1 METPLDLLI
10 VGAGPA
16 GIAAG
21 VEARLA
27 GVEKIQLLEKGP
39 KASWSIVKL
48 YAPGK
53 RVDRAYLGLDAPR
66 EGVLDI
72 QDCSKDESITLLDKA
87 IADHALPVE
96 CDAEV
101 WKVHKDDSDGLFT
114 AVDSKDRVW
123 RARTVILA
131 IGVYG
136 RPNKPGYPIPGNLK
150 PRIHFDLNAI
160 PPGARVLIIG
170 GGNTALE
177 YADFLQRGHETTLA
191 YRGKEFLKANDTNRG
206 IVAGLAASGKLR
218 VWMEADV
225 DHLAA
230 AGEDLEVEAHFK
242 AGAPVASDRFEHVV
256 YAIGGATPESFLQAA
271 GAEVH
276 GKAPVVDEAYQS
288 TVPGLYLAGDLI
300 AGGKGSIIKA
310 FNSAH
315 RIVANGLCQDPAR
328 RPSGTEG
335 P

>member
-10 VGAGPA
+10 IGAGPA

-27 GVEKIQLLEKGP
+27 GVERIQLLEKGP
-39 KASWSIVKL
+39 KPSWSILKL

-66 EGVLDI
+66 EGAMDI
-72 QDCSKDESITLLDKA
+72 QDCSKDVCIALLDQA
-87 IADHALPVE
+87 ILDHHLPVE

-101 WKVHKDDSDGLFT
+101 WKVHRDEDGLFT
-114 AVDSKDRVW
+114 AVDAKDRAW
-123 RARTVILA
+123 RAHAVVLA

-136 RPNKPGYPIPGNLK
+136 RPNKPGYPIPGSLK
-150 PRIHFDLNAI
+150 AQIHYDLNNV
-160 PPGARVLIIG
+160 PKGERVLVIG

-177 YADFLQRGHETTLA
+177 YADFLHREHDTTLA
-191 YRGKEFLKANDTNRG
+191 YRGSEFVKANAVNRA
-206 IVAGLAASGKLR
+206 IVAKLAEEGSLR

-225 DHLAA
+225 ESLVD
-230 AGEDLEVEAHFK
+230 AGEAPKVEARFK
-242 AGAPVASDRFEHVV
+242 AGAPAASDRFDHIV

-271 GAEVH
+271 GAEMQ
-276 GKAPVVDEAYQS
+276 GKTPVVDRAYQS

-315 RIVANGLCQDPAR
+315 RIVTDGLCQDSAR

>member
-27 GVEKIQLLEKGP
+27 GFQRIQLLEKGP
-39 KASWSIVKL
+39 RPSWSIQKL

-53 RVDRAYLGLDAPR
+53 RVDRAYLGQDAPR
-66 EGVLDI
+66 EGALDL
-72 QDCSKDESITLLDKA
+72 QDCSKDQCLALLDQA
-87 IADHALPVE
+87 LAEHRLPVE
-96 CDAEV
+96 CDTEV
-101 WKVHKDDSDGLFT
+101 WKVHREEDGLFT
-114 AVDSKDRVW
+114 ALDSKDRSW
-123 RARTVILA
+123 RARAVVLA

-136 RPNKPGYPIPGNLK
+136 RPNKPGYPVPGSLK
-150 PRIHFDLNAI
+150 AQIHYDLNAI
-160 PPGARVLIIG
+160 PAGSKVLVIG

-177 YADFLQRGHETTLA
+177 YADFLHRDHDTTLA
-191 YRGKEFLKANDTNRG
+191 YRGAEFLKANDVNRG
-206 IVAGLAASGKLR
+206 IVARLAAEGKLR

-225 DHLAA
+225 ESLAD
-230 AGEDLEVEAHFK
+230 AGEAPKVEARFK
-242 AGAPVASDRFEHVV
+242 AGAPEAADRFDHLV
-256 YAIGGATPESFLQAA
+256 YAIGGSTPEAFLQAA
-271 GAEVH
+271 GAELH
-276 GKAPVVDEAYQS
+276 GKAPVVDGAFQS

-315 RIVANGLCQDPAR
+315 RIVALGLGQDPAF

>member
-10 VGAGPA
+10 IGAGPA

-21 VEARLA
+21 AEARQA
-27 GVEKIQLLEKGP
+27 GLERILLLEKGP
-39 KASWSIVKL
+39 KPSWSILKL

-72 QDCSKDESITLLDKA
+72 QDCSKDACIALLDQVLL
-87 IADHALPVE
+87 DYHLPVE

-101 WKVHKDDSDGLFT
+101 WKVHKDEDGLFT
-114 AVDSKDRVW
+114 ALDAKDRTW
-123 RARTVILA
+123 RARSVVLA

-136 RPNKPGYPIPGNLK
+136 RPNKPGYPIPPTLK
-150 PRIHFDLNAI
+150 PQIHFDLNNV
-160 PPGARVLIIG
+160 PKGERVLVIG

-177 YADFLQRGHETTLA
+177 YADYLHREHDTTLA
-191 YRGKEFLKANDTNRG
+191 YRGAEFGKANDTNRG
-206 IVAGLAASGKLR
+206 IVAALAAEGKLR

-225 DHLAA
+225 EGLADT
-230 AGEDLEVEAHFK
+230 GGDPKVEVRFK
-242 AGAPVASDRFEHVV
+242 AGAPVASDCFHHIV
-256 YAIGGATPESFLQAA
+256 YAIGGSTPESFLQAA
-271 GAEVH
+271 GAEIN
-276 GKAPVVDEAYQS
+276 GKVPVVDGAYQS
-288 TVPGLYLAGDLI
+288 SVPGLYLAGDLI

-315 RIVANGLCQDPAR
+315 RIVAGSLCLDSAQ

-335 P
+335 R

>member
-27 GVEKIQLLEKGP
+27 GVDRIQLVEKGP
-39 KASWSIVKL
+39 KPSWSIVKL

-66 EGVLDI
+66 EGVMDI
-72 QDCSKDESITLLDKA
+72 QDCTKDACIALLDQA
-87 IADHALPVE
+87 IQDHHLPVE

-101 WKVHKDDSDGLFT
+101 WKVHKDEDGCFT
-114 AVDSKDRVW
+114 AVDSKDRIW
-123 RARTVILA
+123 RARAVILA

-136 RPNKPGYPIPGNLK
+136 RPNKPGYAIPGSLK
-150 PRIHFDLNAI
+150 AQVHFDLNNVPKGQKI
-160 PPGARVLIIG
+160 LLVG

-177 YADFLQRGHETTLA
+177 YADFLHPDHDTTLA
-191 YRGKEFLKANDTNRG
+191 YRGQAFAKANDVNRG
-206 IVAGLAASGKLR
+206 IVAKLGAEGKLR
-218 VWMEADV
+218 VWMEADIEALV
-225 DHLAA
+225 D
-230 AGEDLEVEAHFK
+230 AGEDPRVEARFK
-242 AGAPVASDRFEHVV
+242 AGAPVASERFHHIV
-256 YAIGGATPESFLQAA
+256 YAIGGSTPESFLQAA
-271 GAEVH
+271 GAEMH
-276 GKAPVVDEAYQS
+276 GKIPVVDGAYQS

-300 AGGKGSIIKA
+300 AGGKGSVIKA

-315 RIVANGLCQDPAR
+315 RIVASGLCHGDSAR

>member
-27 GVEKIQLLEKGP
+27 GLERIQLLEKGP
-39 KASWSIVKL
+39 KASWSIQKL

-53 RVDRAYLGLDAPR
+53 RVDRAYLGQDAPR
-66 EGVLDI
+66 EGAMDI
-72 QDCSKDESITLLDKA
+72 QDCSKDACIALLDQA
-87 IADHALPVE
+87 IKEHRLPVE

-101 WKVHKDDSDGLFT
+101 WKVTKGEDGIFT
-114 AVDSKDRVW
+114 AVDAKDRTW
-123 RARTVILA
+123 RARAVVLA

-136 RPNKPGYPIPGNLK
+136 RPNKPGYPIPPALK
-150 PRIHFDLNAI
+150 AQVHFDLNQI
-160 PPGARVLIIG
+160 PGGTRVLVIG

-177 YADFLQRGHETTLA
+177 YADFLHREHDTTLA
-191 YRGKEFLKANDTNRG
+191 YRGTEFGKANDTNRG
-206 IVAGLAASGKLR
+206 IVAKLAAEGSLR
-218 VWMEADV
+218 VWMGADV
-225 DHLAA
+225 EGLAESPEGPKA
-230 AGEDLEVEAHFK
+230 LVRFK
-242 AGAPVASDRFEHVV
+242 AGAPEAEDRFDHIV
-256 YAIGGATPESFLQAA
+256 YAIGGSTPEAFLQTA
-271 GAEVH
+271 GAQIH
-276 GKAPVVDEAYQS
+276 GKVPVVDSAYQS
-288 TVPGLYLAGDLI
+288 TVRGLYLAGDLI

-315 RIVANGLCQDPAR
+315 RIVAGGLCPDSAQ